1 MIQPGLGLAMARRS
15 RRAGLTLVEV
25 VLSLGIGGVI
35 FGGVLS
41 GYLHSVT
48 RAEWT
53 AHYLAGHALAMQ
65 HLEAA
70 RAAKWDTQAATPIDL
85 LVGANFPAV
94 TETLDVPL
102 NGTNVVPATTSTFIS
117 TVSADPPMKMIRV
130 ETVWLFRNREFFTNA
145 VITYR
150 APDQ

>member
-1 MIQPGLGLAMARRS
+1 MRS
-15 RRAGLTLVEV
+15 SCSKERVRQQRRAGLTLVEV
-25 VLSLGIGGVI
+25 VLSLGIGGLI
-35 FGGVLS
+35 FGGVLT

-53 AHYLAGHALAMQ
+53 AHHLAGHALAMQ

-70 RAAKWDTQAATPIDL
+70 RAAKWDTQAATPVDL
-85 LVGANFPAV
+85 LMTTNFPTV

-117 TVSADPPMKMIRV
+117 TVSADPPLKMIRV
-130 ETVWLFRNREFFTNA
+130 ETVWSFRQRGEFTNTA
-145 VITYR
+145 VTYR